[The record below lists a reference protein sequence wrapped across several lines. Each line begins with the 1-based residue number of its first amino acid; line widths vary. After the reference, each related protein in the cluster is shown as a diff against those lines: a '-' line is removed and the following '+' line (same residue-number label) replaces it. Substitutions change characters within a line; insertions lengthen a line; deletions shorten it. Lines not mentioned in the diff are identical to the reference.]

1 MKRRDF
7 VLKVAA
13 SASLVGATSKVLD
26 LTGRPANAQMSR
38 VLLRSR
44 VSTFNLIEATI
55 PEIQSAL
62 YSGLLTYEELVQLY
76 LNRIATYDNIIN
88 AIRDLNSKSLQ
99 IAKRLDRQKDFRRR
113 RGPLY
118 GIPILLKD
126 NINTADEPTT
136 AGSLALQGSIP
147 PEDAFITKK
156 LRQAGAIILG
166 KANLTEFAN
175 YLTTGMP
182 AGYSSLGGY
191 VFNPYNPVPLPGGD
205 GRPALSPGGSS
216 AGPGAAAAANF
227 VTVTI
232 GTETS
237 GSILSPANQN
247 SLVGIKPT
255 VGLVSRSG
263 IIPIAHS
270 QDTAGPITRTVT
282 DAAILLGA
290 IAGIDPDDSATFT
303 SAGKYYTD
311 YTQFLKLDGLQ
322 GTRIGIPR
330 DYFWDNL
337 TTEQQEIVESAIT
350 KMESLGATV
359 IGTDIPTARELAA
372 FNSSVLSYEFK
383 RDLDAYL
390 SSLGPNAPVKSLADV
405 IAFNNAHPQTALKY
419 GQTLALASE
428 AIDLDQDQPKYLADR
443 ATDLRLAKDEGI
455 DYVIN
460 QYSLNALLFPGTTGA
475 GIGAKAG
482 YPSIIV
488 PSGYLSNGSPF
499 GVTFLGQAY
508 SEPTLISLAYAY
520 EQATQLRRPP
530 SSTPPLTGDTKT
542 QS

>member
-13 SASLVGATSKVLD
+13 SASLVGTTSKVLD
-26 LTGRPANAQMSR
+26 LIGRPANAQISP
-38 VLLRSR
+38 VLQWGR

-55 PEIQSAL
+55 PEIQSAI
-62 YSGLLTYEELVQLY
+62 YSGLLTSEELVQLY

-99 IAKRLDRQKDFRRR
+99 IAKRLDRQRDFRGR

-118 GIPILLKD
+118 GIPVLLKD

-147 PEDAFITKK
+147 PADAFITKK

-237 GSILSPANQN
+237 GSILSPSNQN

-290 IAGIDPDDSATFT
+290 ITGIDPSDPATFT

-311 YTQFLKLDGLQ
+311 YTPFLKLDGLQ
-322 GTRIGIPR
+322 GTRIGVPR

-337 TTEQQEIVESAIT
+337 TSEQKEIVENAIT
-350 KMESLGATV
+350 KMKSLGATV
-359 IGTDIPTARELAA
+359 IAADIPTARELAA

-428 AIDLDQDQPKYLADR
+428 ALDLDRDKPKYLADR
-443 ATDLRLAKDEGI
+443 ATDLRLAKEEGI

-460 QYSLNALLFPGTTGA
+460 QYSFNALLFPATAGA
-475 GIGAKAG
+475 SIGAKAG

-488 PSGYLSNGSPF
+488 PSGYLSNGSPY

-520 EQATQLRRPP
+520 EQATQVRRPP
-530 SSTPPLTGDTKT
+530 TSTPPLQGDMKT
-542 QS
+542 